1 MDSSPVV
8 NSLTNNALKVIDSGF
23 QRNSDLIFGIL
34 FGLFI
39 AWIYHRTLGLYFLQK
54 THKNLIEAKDETI
67 HALSL
72 LVEDRLNQIKVEKE
86 SDQLF
91 KKIKRNFLKI
101 IKGKT

>member
-8 NSLTNNALKVIDSGF
+8 NSLTNNALQVIDSGF

-54 THKNLIEAKDETI
+54 THKNLIEAKEETI
-67 HALSL
+67 RALSI